1 MVCNICCYAG
11 SGQHVDDECV
21 PRWRLR
27 CQREAELNILS
38 TKLAD
43 LSKSM
48 LDKVRQCTRKLAA
61 STAGAHLVAEV
72 CKLGHAC
79 NLRNLPA
86 VQALYQAVIAQML
99 PPTYIFLHHCNQ
111 VTSINNA
118 LHGPLELFGCGTG

>member
-1 MVCNICCYAG
+1 M
-11 SGQHVDDECV
+11 

-27 CQREAELNILS
+27 CQREAELDTLS

-79 NLRNLPA
+79 KPKKMPA
-86 VQALYQAVIAQML
+86 V
-99 PPTYIFLHHCNQ
+99 
-111 VTSINNA
+111 
-118 LHGPLELFGCGTG
+118 